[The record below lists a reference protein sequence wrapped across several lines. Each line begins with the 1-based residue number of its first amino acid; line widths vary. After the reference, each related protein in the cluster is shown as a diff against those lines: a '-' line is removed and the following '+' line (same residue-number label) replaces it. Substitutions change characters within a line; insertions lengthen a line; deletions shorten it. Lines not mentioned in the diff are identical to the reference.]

1 MLSLVKQ
8 ETGATRV
15 CCFYIFTLQK
25 ELFPITRIHKNMF
38 LSIADECGE
47 YSLTRGYYDYCL
59 YLDSSKPDWLAQSW
73 NQKMGAIMEEVLT
86 ERSDAIYPY
95 EFLDGN

>member
-1 MLSLVKQ
+1 
-8 ETGATRV
+8 
-15 CCFYIFTLQK
+15 
-25 ELFPITRIHKNMF
+25 MF

-73 NQKMGAIMEEVLT
+73 KQKTGVIMNEVLK
-86 ERSDAIYPY
+86 EPSLAIYPY
-95 EFLDGN
+95 ENLDGNSK

>member
-1 MLSLVKQ
+1 MNKSHEK
-8 ETGATRV
+8 TT
-15 CCFYIFTLQK
+15 
-25 ELFPITRIHKNMF
+25 FPNNGNTKNMS
-38 LSIADECGE
+38 LYIADECGE

-95 EFLDGN
+95 EFLDGNSK